1 MDEAAVVAV
10 DEAVEAAALAAQADS
25 KAATVVVAAATAVAA
40 AATVVAAAAMATEA
54 VAATAAEAPQETEA
68 VMDVTIAADPD
79 DHDQDHHHD
88 EAADRHP
95 NTMITEDRS
104 SIASSFLCLACLN
117 CTFLLPFF
125 FPLPITDIFVLF
137 ISS

>member
-1 MDEAAVVAV
+1 V
-10 DEAVEAAALAAQADS
+10 DEVVEAAALAAQADS

-54 VAATAAEAPQETEA
+54 AEAPQETEA
-68 VMDVTIAADPD
+68 DMDVTIAADPD

-95 NTMITEDRS
+95 NTTITENRS